1 MPRTKKVIENPATE
15 TAAAA
20 EETKKPA
27 RRTKKV
33 KPEEVVK
40 EVAAVVDTA
49 GKSVKEAVKKV
60 EAQVEKTMEK
70 QAGKQVEK
78 KAVVRSKKKESAPA
92 ITIQSK
98 MGGEIAL
105 DEIIKLVNEK
115 AAGKTVTNIYIKS
128 EDNKAYYVADGEDG
142 YVQLWD

>member
-1 MPRTKKVIENPATE
+1 MPRTKKVNEEPVTE
-15 TAAAA
+15 TSTAS
-20 EETKKPA
+20 EETKKPV
-27 RRTKKV
+27 RRTRKV

-49 GKSVKEAVKKV
+49 GKTVKEAVKKV
-60 EAQVEKTMEK
+60 EEQVEKTMDK

-78 KAVVRSKKKESAPA
+78 KAVVRSKKKAAAPV
-92 ITIQSK
+92 ITIQSQ
-98 MGGEIAL
+98 MGGEISI
-105 DEIIKLVNEK
+105 DEIVRLVNEK
-115 AAGKTVTNIYIKS
+115 AAGKTVSNIYIKS